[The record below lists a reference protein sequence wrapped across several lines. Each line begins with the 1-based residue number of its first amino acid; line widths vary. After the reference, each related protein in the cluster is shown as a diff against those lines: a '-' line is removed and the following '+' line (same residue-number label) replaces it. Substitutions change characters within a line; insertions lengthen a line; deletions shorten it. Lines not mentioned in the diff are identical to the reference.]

1 MPTDETIDP
10 KSPKLGVND
19 LTMIGEIIDSSI
31 DDQTKNNSRVSKL
44 KQLRKMWEA
53 SDSPFKGNKNKSKVI
68 VSPKSLK
75 QLKRGPE
82 SGSFA
87 PLKVLTKNDEA
98 VNEAFKF
105 GVKPIFSP
113 GIPAIDSIGQSSSN
127 LGQKF

>member
-44 KQLRKMWEA
+44 KQIRKMREA
-53 SDSPFKGNKNKSKVI
+53 SDSPFKGNKNNSKVI

-75 QLKRGPE
+75 
-82 SGSFA
+82 
-87 PLKVLTKNDEA
+87 
-98 VNEAFKF
+98 
-105 GVKPIFSP
+105 
-113 GIPAIDSIGQSSSN
+113 
-127 LGQKF
+127 